1 MHAQK
6 VIGQR
11 NRRVSYKTGKKCY
24 KSYNMLTSQQQKLGT
39 KINTTH
45 VENKIKQVSIT

>member
-6 VIGQR
+6 VIGQM
-11 NRRVSYKTGKKCY
+11 NRSM
-24 KSYNMLTSQQQKLGT
+24 STSQQQNLGT